1 MKASKA
7 IIGETN
13 IESTIHPR
21 PCRPLNMAAIQT
33 RTDRTTQPNIK
44 IIRSPFVGR

>member
-21 PCRPLNMAAIQT
+21 PCPPNMAAIPT